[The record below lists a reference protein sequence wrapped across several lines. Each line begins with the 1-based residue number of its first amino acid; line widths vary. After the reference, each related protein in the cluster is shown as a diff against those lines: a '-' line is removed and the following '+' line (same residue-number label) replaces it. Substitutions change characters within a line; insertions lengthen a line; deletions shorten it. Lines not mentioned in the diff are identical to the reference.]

1 VTEVDTSHPVVPD
14 RLRDDGDFRR
24 YFSARLLSS
33 TGTAVTFVAL
43 PVLVYRLSGSPFL
56 TALVSA
62 LEAVPYLV
70 FGLVFGAL
78 TDRWDR
84 QRVMVFADLAA
95 GAVMGSI
102 PLAHFLGV
110 LAVPQVMVVAFVV
123 PSLATLFDGANF
135 GALPVLVGRDRIA
148 IANTAVFGSATAVEI
163 VVPGLVGL
171 GMAVINPAT
180 LLVVDALSFV
190 ASALLIRGVV
200 RAMHDRSRVP
210 GPLTRQALLG
220 DIGEGLRFLV
230 GHPGVRT
237 MTVIGTVQCIS
248 GGGFT
253 ALLVV
258 WCDRVLDVGTDGI
271 RFGLIYCGW
280 SIGSLLATV
289 LLSRLLRTYSP
300 ADVALGALP
309 VSAVLGVLTALAE
322 DWRFAAL
329 GLLGWA
335 IAYTMVIVNTI
346 SYRQQVTPE
355 PLLGRVNLAGR
366 MLSWG
371 LGWTIGSALGGLLG
385 QLVGIRPA
393 LVAAAA
399 LGFLSVLIAWTSPLR
414 GQRGGPLVA
423 PVEDTG
429 DTISST

>member
-1 VTEVDTSHPVVPD
+1 VTEDRSSPPVAPS
-14 RLRDDGDFRR
+14 RLRDDADFRR
-24 YFSARLLSS
+24 YFAARLLSS

-43 PVLVYRLSGSPFL
+43 PVLVYRLSGSPLL

-62 LEAVPYLV
+62 LEAVPYVV

-84 QRVMVFADLAA
+84 QRVMVFADVSAA
-95 GAVMGSI
+95 AVMGSI
-102 PLAHFLGV
+102 PVAHLLGV
-110 LAVPQVMVVAFVV
+110 LTVPHVMVVAFAV
-123 PSLATLFDGANF
+123 PSLLTLFDGANF

-148 IANTAVFGSATAVEI
+148 VANTAVFGAATAAEI
-163 VVPGLVGL
+163 VVPGTVGL
-171 GMAVINPAT
+171 AMAVVSPAT
-180 LLVVDALSFV
+180 LLAVDALSFV

-210 GPLTRQALLG
+210 MPLSRRVLLG
-220 DIGEGLRFLV
+220 DIGEGLRFLIS
-230 GHPGVRT
+230 HPGVRT
-237 MTVIGTVQCIS
+237 MTIIGTVQCIS

-258 WCDRVLDVGTDGI
+258 WCDRVLDVGTGGL

-280 SIGSLLATV
+280 SVGSLLATV
-289 LLSRLLRTYSP
+289 LLTRLLRTRSP
-300 ADVALGALP
+300 ADIALGAVP
-309 VSAVLGVLTALAE
+309 VSAVLGVLTAFAPNWQL
-322 DWRFAAL
+322 AAL

-335 IAYTMVIVNTI
+335 MAYTMVYVNTI

-371 LGWTIGSALGGLLG
+371 LGWTVGSALGGLLG
-385 QLVGIRPA
+385 QLVGIQAA
-393 LVAAAA
+393 LVMAAAV
-399 LGFLSVLIAWTSPLR
+399 GFLSAVVAWTSPLR
-414 GQRGGPLVA
+414 RDGIRSGHTVS
-423 PVEDTG
+423 E
-429 DTISST
+429 S